1 MKKPSFVSIISLTV
15 ALGLIGPAMV
25 SAQSKSKSK
34 ANQAE
39 AAKIEKYTQQCKKE
53 LDKKAGQYGGFSDE
67 NGVMYFF
74 DRKCHFVKKQV
85 P

>member
-1 MKKPSFVSIISLTV
+1 MKKPSLVSIMLLIV
-15 ALGLIGPAMV
+15 ALGLTDPSMV
-25 SAQSKSKSK
+25 LAQSKSKSK

-74 DRKCHFVKKQV
+74 DRKCHFVKKQA